1 MARRANSLELFPGL
15 VPVGLLLAG
24 IPFAVWT
31 AYALVSDAGADL
43 VPFFVLAGWFVILGC
58 AHLGL
63 LGTKGIA
70 WATIPVLLTI
80 RAIVEFGA
88 IPIWRAATGDEQ
100 VDSVYMHAM
109 ELALIGF
116 ICFWVASLLTARTSG
131 FSFSGSSFTT
141 NRTSFFAVL
150 LLIVGIAGR
159 LVAWKLGLSGYRT
172 GGSADIDSSRPYV
185 GILNSISGLLDIA
198 LVASTIEVF
207 GKRSN
212 SLLIRGVFWTSALA
226 CFAFGLVSG
235 MKEDIIGPFVL
246 IALVSAITRRRIP
259 SATFLIPL
267 LFLLIAPFVT
277 AYRRNLISGYR
288 GSTPTLDGQVAAIQ
302 KTVSDELDES
312 SSASAQQNTFVYTAQ
327 RLDLLADLRDIVGL
341 PNPSLLSGDEKIWL
355 APFYPFVPRILWRSK
370 PVLDKG
376 TRLSVALGRPE
387 TTSSASTPIGDLYS
401 LYGLWGIVVGMSIY
415 GIMVQIYMNRASARP
430 LTEKT
435 LLVYVLCVF
444 PLINLEVDMTAL
456 VAGFVLAIVKFSI
469 IARIFYGRTINSR

>member
-1 MARRANSLELFPGL
+1 M
-15 VPVGLLLAG
+15 
-24 IPFAVWT
+24 
-31 AYALVSDAGADL
+31 
-43 VPFFVLAGWFVILGC
+43 
-58 AHLGL
+58 
-63 LGTKGIA
+63 
-70 WATIPVLLTI
+70 
-80 RAIVEFGA
+80 
-88 IPIWRAATGDEQ
+88 
-100 VDSVYMHAM
+100 
-109 ELALIGF
+109 
-116 ICFWVASLLTARTSG
+116 LTARTSG

-198 LVASTIEVF
+198 LVASAIEVL

-212 SLLIRGVFWTSALA
+212 SLLIRGVFWAIRACSLTSP
-226 CFAFGLVSG
+226 FGLVSG

-456 VAGFVLAIVKFSI
+456 VAGFVLAPDVGVKFSI